1 MEVVEE
7 RQRARL
13 WWPGVGGAGAVVLA
27 ALLATAGRYGYHRD
41 ELYFLR
47 AGRELAFGYVDQPPL
62 TPLLARVAT
71 VLFGDSLVGLRVASA
86 IAAALV
92 VVCAGLLAR
101 EFGGGRGA
109 QLLAAAAT
117 GASSYLLGVGHLLS
131 TTTFD
136 VLVWAMISWLAV
148 RALRDGGATWLL
160 VGLAAGIGLQNKV
173 LPAFLVGALLIGVL
187 VAGPREVLRTPWPW
201 LAGLLALL
209 IWTPFLVWE
218 ARHGWPMLQLSS
230 AIAGGSSGTSAS
242 RWILVPYQL
251 VIVSPLLVPIWG
263 TGLWRL
269 ARDPALRRWRAF
281 AVAWVLLLVLFVATG
296 GKPYYMVGLYPLL
309 LAAGAGPVV
318 DWAARGAQRVR
329 RGVLVAA
336 VALAA
341 AVSALLFLPLVPATA
356 LPGSPIAAINYDA
369 GEQIGWPGVAATIA
383 RAADTLPPAERASTI
398 VLTANYGEAGA
409 VDHYG
414 PALGLPPA
422 YSGHN
427 SYGEWGPPPA
437 SATTAIVVGYR
448 PDVLKRWCGSV
459 EPVARIDNGIGLDN
473 DEQGAPVVVCRDLTA
488 SWAQLWPQI
497 RRIG

>member
-13 WWPGVGGAGAVVLA
+13 WWPGVGGTGAVALA

-71 VLFGDSLVGLRVASA
+71 ALFGDSLVGLRVASA

-173 LPAFLVGALLIGVL
+173 LPAFLVGALLIGIL
-187 VAGPREVLRTPWPW
+187 VAGP
-201 LAGLLALL
+201 
-209 IWTPFLVWE
+209 
-218 ARHGWPMLQLSS
+218 
-230 AIAGGSSGTSAS
+230 
-242 RWILVPYQL
+242 
-251 VIVSPLLVPIWG
+251 
-263 TGLWRL
+263 
-269 ARDPALRRWRAF
+269 
-281 AVAWVLLLVLFVATG
+281 
-296 GKPYYMVGLYPLL
+296 
-309 LAAGAGPVV
+309 
-318 DWAARGAQRVR
+318 
-329 RGVLVAA
+329 
-336 VALAA
+336 
-341 AVSALLFLPLVPATA
+341 
-356 LPGSPIAAINYDA
+356 
-369 GEQIGWPGVAATIA
+369 
-383 RAADTLPPAERASTI
+383 
-398 VLTANYGEAGA
+398 
-409 VDHYG
+409 
-414 PALGLPPA
+414 
-422 YSGHN
+422 
-427 SYGEWGPPPA
+427 
-437 SATTAIVVGYR
+437 
-448 PDVLKRWCGSV
+448 
-459 EPVARIDNGIGLDN
+459 
-473 DEQGAPVVVCRDLTA
+473 
-488 SWAQLWPQI
+488 
-497 RRIG
+497 